1 MQQMAFDGVATRPA
15 AEREPNAQLDQP
27 AKGSLPNKILLAFAA
42 LLLVICG
49 GLLVYGSGRGL
60 DLTDE
65 IFYLIWARDQNAY
78 ALMYQPFGYLLHPLF
93 KLTGGDLQTYRLAGF
108 AIAAGAGAL
117 LGDALSAS
125 RGRLAFPVYGAAS
138 ALTIFFP
145 WIITPSYN
153 SAANVGALL
162 TITGILNSRSDHSGR
177 GLLGAIALG
186 VGLFVSAF
194 AKPPLF
200 AVSIGAVLL
209 IAVFARTVR
218 TKWILAAGLLAGVVL
233 AALLVGVDQIQ
244 PLLRRIVATQQILSL
259 PNTPLAL
266 PQKLVHDWMIV
277 PSLLSF
283 AIIPAAIGL
292 AAPQSRVTKLC
303 AYAAAALSLIYIGRI
318 ATDALDGSIPDF
330 LGLAMV
336 TAFTGYAGVL
346 RGHYKVSL
354 IPIVLLI
361 GAPAAVA
368 LGTFNN
374 QWAQLNF
381 SLAFP
386 FLGIFALAFADPV
399 SWRKGFAL
407 GFSIAG
413 PAAVMLLAAC
423 YPYNLSDTLFEQ
435 KISVTQPITH
445 TPILVDEETADFV
458 SSAEGAAKGALII
471 DLSGTGP
478 GVAAVL
484 GAQAPVLPWLNP
496 GTPSWPDVVWS
507 RLTPKQR
514 DRAWFVGPV
523 RKLFE
528 RSAPATWLLAH
539 EPRYCRTTL
548 ASMMF
553 WDEERTLE
561 IWRPCTNA
569 ARPGPNL

>member
-1 MQQMAFDGVATRPA
+1 MAFDGIA
-15 AEREPNAQLDQP
+15 ARSAVQCEQGAQLEK
-27 AKGSLPNKILLAFAA
+27 AAWGILPSKILLACAA
-42 LLLVICG
+42 LSLLICG

-65 IFYLIWARDQNAY
+65 IFYLIWARDPNAY
-78 ALMYQPFGYLLHPLF
+78 ALMYQPFGYLLHPLY
-93 KLTGGDLQTYRLAGF
+93 KLTEGDLQTYRLAGF

-117 LGDALSAS
+117 LGYALSAS
-125 RGRLAFPVYGAAS
+125 RSRLAFSIYGAAS

-162 TITGILNSRSDHSGR
+162 TIAGILNSRTDHSGR
-177 GLLGAIALG
+177 RLMSALPLG
-186 VGLFVSAF
+186 VGLCISAF

-200 AVSIGAVLL
+200 AVSICAIL
-209 IAVFARTVR
+209 AFSVFAKTAR
-218 TKWILAAGLLAGVVL
+218 TKWVLAAGLVL
-233 AALLVGVDQIQ
+233 GAILTVLPVDAAQIL
-244 PLLRRIVATQQILSL
+244 PLLRRILATQHILSL

-277 PSLLSF
+277 PPLLSF
-283 AIIPAAIGL
+283 AIVPAAIGL
-292 AAPQSRVTKLC
+292 AAPQSRLSKLC
-303 AYAAAALSLIYIGRI
+303 AYAAAALSLIYIASI
-318 ATDALDGSIPDF
+318 TPDALDGSIPDF

-336 TAFTGYAGVL
+336 TALAGYVGVL
-346 RGHYKVSL
+346 RGGHKVPL
-354 IPIVLLI
+354 FPVALLLV
-361 GAPAAVA
+361 APAAVA

-386 FLGIFALAFADPV
+386 FLGIFALASLDT
-399 SWRKGFAL
+399 SLWRKGLAL
-407 GFSIAG
+407 GIATVG
-413 PAAVMLLAAC
+413 PPAVMLLAAW
-423 YPYNLSDTLFEQ
+423 YPYNLPDTLFEQ
-435 KISVTQPITH
+435 QIRVTQPITH

-458 SSAEGAAKGALII
+458 GSAEGAAKGALLI

-478 GVAAVL
+478 GVAATL
-484 GAQAPVLPWLNP
+484 GAQAPVLAWLNP

-507 RLTPKQR
+507 RLTPAQR

-523 RKLFE
+523 RKLFKH
-528 RSAPATWLLAH
+528 SVPAIWLLAH
-539 EPRYCRTTL
+539 KPRYCRTML
-548 ASMMF
+548 PSMMF

-561 IWRPCTNA
+561 IWRPCANHA
-569 ARPGPNL
+569 QPGPKL